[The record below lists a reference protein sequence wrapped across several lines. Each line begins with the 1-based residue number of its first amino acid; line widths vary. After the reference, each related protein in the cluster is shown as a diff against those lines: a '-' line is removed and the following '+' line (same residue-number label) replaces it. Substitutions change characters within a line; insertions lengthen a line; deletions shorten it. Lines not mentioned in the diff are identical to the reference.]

1 MKKKKDNSIESIEE
15 KKIFNDNHNDIN
27 SKTEKQKNIKIDNSF
42 EDEKQEKYEDNSKYK
57 NKSNTKKKEILK
69 SYNTKGIKNSVIMT
83 QKIDIKKSSILN
95 LDKKKFITQLI
106 ITIIICICIYGCS
119 DNVDFDWSDY

>member
-1 MKKKKDNSIESIEE
+1 MTQKIDIKKSSILNLDKKKFIKNEIFEE

-27 SKTEKQKNIKIDNSF
+27 SKTEKQKNNKIDNSF

-69 SYNTKGIKNSVIMT
+69 SYNTKGIKFSYYDSKN
-83 QKIDIKKSSILN
+83 
-95 LDKKKFITQLI
+95 
-106 ITIIICICIYGCS
+106 
-119 DNVDFDWSDY
+119 